1 MCNTLAGAGLH
12 NPALCAPGGGQVASG
27 AFSMALAISISS
39 SSSSGA
45 EAGSAAGAEAGKAG
59 KHGKNGKAG
68 KHGKNGKAGKH
79 GKNGKG
85 NQPNPLQS
93 NVTMAI
99 AMAMAGAGSAQGCNP
114 MGQMAGAGQLGGMDQ
129 QQMLLGLMVGLML
142 ANSQN
147 NATAGANPGMG
158 GFLNQFGRCGF

>member
-1 MCNTLAGAGLH
+1 MCNSIAGAGLQ
-12 NPALCAPGGGQVASG
+12 NPALCAPGGGQASSG

-39 SSSSGA
+39 SSGPGAGAQA
-45 EAGSAAGAEAGKAG
+45 EAAAAGGKAGKAG

-68 KHGKNGKAGKH
+68 KHGKNGKN
-79 GKNGKG
+79 GKN
-85 NQPNPLQS
+85 NQSNPLQNNAS
-93 NVTMAI
+93 LAI
-99 AMAMAGAGSAQGCNP
+99 AMAMAGAGSQAQGCNP
-114 MGQMAGAGQLGGMDQ
+114 MGQMGGAGQLGGMDQ

-147 NATAGANPGMG
+147 NAAAGANPGMG